1 VWIRILIHIVRRLE
15 MPNTT
20 TTASTM
26 VEKLGSWAEG
36 VRWEDLSE
44 SARHALKARV
54 LDSIGCAIG
63 ALEGKPVQAIR
74 QMTDDLGGNPL
85 VTLIGGGKSTP
96 DYAAFYNGALVR
108 YLDFNDSYLAKG
120 ETCHPS
126 DNIAP
131 VLSAAEYAD
140 ASGKDFLVA
149 LALAYQVQ
157 CRLSDVAPVRNHGF
171 DHTVQGA
178 YGAAT
183 GVARAMGLSGEK
195 IANAVAIAG
204 TGYNSLRVT
213 RTGELSNWKG
223 LAYPNTAMGAVHAT
237 MLARYGITGPREVFE
252 GNKGFMEAISGPFDI
267 DWSKEDLER
276 VTQTI
281 TKRFNAEIHSQSSI
295 EGMLELRG
303 CCTFSPEEI
312 SQIRLATFDVAFN
325 IIGGGEEG
333 GKKLIRRK
341 EEADHSLPYMLSAAF
356 LDGQVMPEQYLP
368 ERISRSDIQS
378 LLRKVEVHPEEEYSR
393 RFPKEMACRIE
404 IEGKDGQ
411 IFQVEKHDY
420 QGFKTQPASW
430 EVLMQKYRELTRKI
444 DKELA
449 ETIADTIFHLD
460 QLKVTDLTNLLGQIT
475 LKDGE

>member
-1 VWIRILIHIVRRLE
+1 MA
-15 MPNTT
+15 MPNAK
-20 TTASTM
+20 ASTM
-26 VEKLGSWAEG
+26 VEQLSNWASD

-44 SARHALKARV
+44 AARRALKARV

-63 ALEGKPVQAIR
+63 ALAGEPVQAIR
-74 QMTDDLGGNPL
+74 RMTGDLGGKSL
-85 VTLIGGGKSTP
+85 VTLIGGSSSTP
-96 DYAAFYNGALVR
+96 DYAAFYNGAAVR

-126 DNIAP
+126 DNVAP
-131 VLSAAEYAD
+131 VLAAAEYAG
-140 ASGKDFLVA
+140 ANGRDFLAA

-157 CRLSDVAPVRNHGF
+157 CRLSDVAPVRSHGF

-178 YGAAT
+178 YGAAA
-183 GVARAMGLSGEK
+183 GAARAMGLSGAQ

-237 MLARYGITGPREVFE
+237 LLARYGITGPREVFE
-252 GNKGFMEAISGPFDI
+252 GNKGFMDSIAGPFEI
-267 DWSKEDLER
+267 DWAKEDLER

-295 EGMLELRG
+295 EGLLELRAS
-303 CCTFSPEEI
+303 TKLRPEEI
-312 SQIRLATFDVAFN
+312 AHIRLSTFDVAFN

-341 EEADHSLPYMLSAAF
+341 EEADHSLPYMLSAAY

-368 ERISRSDIQS
+368 DRILRDDIQN
-378 LLRKVEVHPEEEYSR
+378 LLQKVEVHPVQEYSD
-393 RFPKEMACRIE
+393 RFPAEMACRIE
-404 IEGKDGQ
+404 IEATDGRRFQ
-411 IFQVEKHDY
+411 IDKVDY

-430 EVLMQKYRELTRKI
+430 DMLMVKYRGLTRTI

-449 ETIADTIFHLD
+449 EQIADAIAHLEHI
-460 QLKVTDLTNLLGQIT
+460 KASDLTTLLGRVNSVV
-475 LKDGE
+475 LK